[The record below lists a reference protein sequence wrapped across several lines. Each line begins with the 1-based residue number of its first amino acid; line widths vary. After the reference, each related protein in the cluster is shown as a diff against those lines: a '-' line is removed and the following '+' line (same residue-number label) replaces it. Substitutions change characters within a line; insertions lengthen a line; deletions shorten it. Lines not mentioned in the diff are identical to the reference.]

1 MSSYDTIISLKNGDE
16 VVFKAVFFEH
26 HQRVYNYVL
35 KKTNSTFLA
44 EETRQLSFLKL
55 WNYRHTL
62 DENIPLLTQ
71 LFRIVR
77 TTMID
82 QIRKEQTKILSL
94 ENLKAAAPGEDGF
107 NPVSEQVEENDLK
120 RSLAAVLNK
129 MPVMQKKVF
138 EMNRFQGMSYREIS
152 LSLSISVKTVE
163 THISRALKFLKQHLS
178 FIVFFLLFQK

>member
-1 MSSYDTIISLKNGDE
+1 MSSYATIISLKNGDE
-16 VVFKAVFFEH
+16 AVFKAVFFEH

-62 DENIPLLTQ
+62 DENIPLISQ

-82 QIRKEQTKILSL
+82 QIRKEQSKLLSL
-94 ENLKAAAPGEDGF
+94 ENLKGKANNNFD
-107 NPVSEQVEENDLK
+107 PVTEQVEENDLK
-120 RSLAAVLNK
+120 RSLATVLNK
-129 MPVMQKKVF
+129 MPLMQKKVF
-138 EMNRFQGMSYREIS
+138 EMNRFQGMSYRDIAQH
-152 LSLSISVKTVE
+152 LSISIKTVE
-163 THISRALKFLKQHLS
+163 THISRALKFLKQHLE